1 MNDRAEVIEALR
13 RVLSDEERRLLEEAV
28 APARPERPDLA
39 EAFARQVLA
48 LSARRTAEE
57 EAIAG
62 KAAALTAD
70 ALADVVA
77 AAKTGDLR
85 AMHKLEAF
93 TRFKDPQ
100 LAARVAT
107 MNRATR
113 RAFLAARRGK
123 KPSRRGRR

>member
-1 MNDRAEVIEALR
+1 MNDRVEAIEALR
-13 RVLSDEERRLLEEAV
+13 GVLRVEERRLLDEV
-28 APARPERPDLA
+28 IAPARPQVDVTK
-39 EAFARQVLA
+39 AFAEHVVA
-48 LSARRTAEE
+48 LTSRHAAEE

-62 KAAALTAD
+62 EAAALTAD
-70 ALADVVA
+70 ALTEVVA
-77 AAKTGDLR
+77 AAKAGDHR

-93 TRFKDPQ
+93 TRFEDQQ